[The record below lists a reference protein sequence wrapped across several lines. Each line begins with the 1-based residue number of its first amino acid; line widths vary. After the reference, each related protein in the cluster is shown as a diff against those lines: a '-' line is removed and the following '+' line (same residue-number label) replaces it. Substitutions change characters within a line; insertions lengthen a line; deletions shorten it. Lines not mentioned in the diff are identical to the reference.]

1 MVSSGQS
8 PGEMRNLTQG
18 HGAGRGTRGAAS
30 KARAPPQSAASAQ
43 SGGMGTQKP
52 RCAPEAPSAA
62 AVRNEP
68 KVISCV
74 CVFSFISLKQYF
86 SHRRLYRVKLY
97 SARINES
104 EIAFKERTFV

>member
-1 MVSSGQS
+1 M
-8 PGEMRNLTQG
+8 
-18 HGAGRGTRGAAS
+18 GTR
-30 KARAPPQSAASAQ
+30 R
-43 SGGMGTQKP
+43 P
-52 RCAPEAPSAA
+52 RRAPEAPNTE